1 MVLFRRF
8 RFHHPLSTWHYC
20 ILHFPPFFPSF
31 FTFHSSRVHREE
43 SVLLH
48 LVAFRILHACSVVF
62 MIMRFPLRVL
72 AIGGVEAG
80 SGKGGR
86 HVSVFFA
93 FVCFSSSSG
102 CSAVISVWRNFK
114 EYLRAQAG
122 RLEKSMRSN
131 VRLWQQALWSM
142 EWNTRYGT

>member
-1 MVLFRRF
+1 M
-8 RFHHPLSTWHYC
+8 
-20 ILHFPPFFPSF
+20 
-31 FTFHSSRVHREE
+31 
-43 SVLLH
+43 LLH
-48 LVAFRILHACSVVF
+48 RVAFRISYACSVVF

-86 HVSVFFA
+86 HAWCSLRGL
-93 FVCFSSSSG
+93 FSPHQLA
-102 CSAVISVWRNFK
+102 CSAVISVRRNFK
-114 EYLRAQAG
+114 EYRRAQAG

-142 EWNTRYGT
+142 EWNTRVWHMEEGRKRRLNIRLFGIGILLGGLALGKRYA

>member
-1 MVLFRRF
+1 
-8 RFHHPLSTWHYC
+8 
-20 ILHFPPFFPSF
+20 
-31 FTFHSSRVHREE
+31 
-43 SVLLH
+43 VLLH
-48 LVAFRILHACSVVF
+48 RVAFRILHACSVVF

-86 HVSVFFA
+86 HVSVFLRGL
-93 FVCFSSSSG
+93 FSPHHPA

-114 EYLRAQAG
+114 EYRRAQAG

-131 VRLWQQALWSM
+131 VRLWQQALWGM
-142 EWNTRYGT
+142 EWNTRYGTWKKGGKGVSTFVSSALAFYLGG

>member
-1 MVLFRRF
+1 
-8 RFHHPLSTWHYC
+8 
-20 ILHFPPFFPSF
+20 
-31 FTFHSSRVHREE
+31 
-43 SVLLH
+43 VLLH
-48 LVAFRILHACSVVF
+48 RIAFRILHACSVVF

-72 AIGGVEAG
+72 AIGGVEVG
-80 SGKGGR
+80 SGKGER

-93 FVCFSSSSG
+93 LSVSLHHPA

-114 EYLRAQAG
+114 EYRRAQAG

-131 VRLWQQALWSM
+131 VRLWQQAHWSM